1 MKLIRD
7 YATDIISGVNEEIF
21 KSILLQLIQT
31 IRYDAYGDSSI
42 MKLII
47 EKSLVIDQVAVFTYW
62 FLKTES
68 EAAKEPKPAKEQ
80 LGEDIQAYRIFFKT
94 LQDEIK

>member
-7 YATDIISGVNEEIF
+7 YATEIISGVSEQIF
-21 KSILLQLIQT
+21 KSILLQLIQA

-42 MKLII
+42 VRLII
-47 EKSLVIDQVAVFTYW
+47 EKSLVIDEVAVFTYW

-68 EAAKEPKPAKEQ
+68 ETVK
-80 LGEDIQAYRIFFKT
+80 
-94 LQDEIK
+94 